1 MADTNLYIRFDT
13 IIPRRKSYIM
23 KDELILETITVT
35 KNFFGDKSS
44 GVNNVTVFIPK
55 GKITGIVGESGSGKT
70 SLLKLLSGH
79 MKPDSGDV
87 FFHGQ
92 PLPVR
97 GTNLQPEHAKITMVS
112 QDNADMDTAA
122 TVWDNLGR
130 SLPAEDVNYKIQKIT
145 QALNLLGIDDLRDQP
160 FGKLSGGEKQRVTI
174 ARALINRPEV
184 LMLDEPFNQVD
195 ANYREGLQHDIRQI
209 VKEWGVT
216 VVLVSHDP
224 AELLSMADELIVIK
238 EGEIVEHGSPDKLYE
253 TPKLLYTARILAS
266 CSEMTA
272 NQAKTCGIKS
282 KRGTVVIYAEHV
294 QIASSISMGSKWLVK
309 QVLYRG
315 FYEELIVERNEV
327 ILRVYNY
334 NLRKH
339 PVGGKIG
346 IKITK
351 FYEFGRWLG

>member
-1 MADTNLYIRFDT
+1 
-13 IIPRRKSYIM
+13 M

-44 GVNNVTVFIPK
+44 GVNNITVFIPK

-97 GTNLQPEHAKITMVS
+97 GHNLQPEHAKIAMVS
-112 QDNADMDTAA
+112 QDSSDMEMAA

-145 QALNLLGIDDLRDQP
+145 QALNLLGIYDMREQP

-174 ARALINRPEV
+174 AKALINRPEV

-224 AELLSMADELIVIK
+224 SELLSMADELIVIK
-238 EGEIVEHGSPDKLYE
+238 EGEIVEHGSPEKLYE
-253 TPKLLYTARILAS
+253 TPKLLYTAKILVS
-266 CSEMTA
+266 CSELTA
-272 NQAKTCGIKS
+272 AQAAVCGIKS
-282 KRGTVVIYAEHV
+282 KRGTVVVYAEHI
-294 QIASSISMGSKWLVK
+294 QIASMALGAKWLVK
-309 QVLYRG
+309 QVLYKG
-315 FYEELIVERNEV
+315 FYEELIIERDDV
-327 ILRVYNY
+327 TLRLQNFA
-334 NLRKH
+334 LRKH
-339 PVGGKIG
+339 PVGSKVG
-346 IKITK
+346 IKIS
-351 FYEFGRWLG
+351 